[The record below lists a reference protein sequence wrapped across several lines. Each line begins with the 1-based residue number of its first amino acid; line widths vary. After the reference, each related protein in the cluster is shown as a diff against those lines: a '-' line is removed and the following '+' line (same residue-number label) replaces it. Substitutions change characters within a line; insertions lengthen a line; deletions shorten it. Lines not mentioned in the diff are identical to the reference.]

1 MPGALEP
8 VGHSHIV
15 RCRLMA
21 RIDDHY
27 AELEKPRGEE
37 VLHQLAPALALRLRD
52 FGKAIAR
59 QVYEIEPAVYEEVID
74 VYGLAGG

>member
-1 MPGALEP
+1 
-8 VGHSHIV
+8 
-15 RCRLMA
+15 MA

-27 AELEKPRGEE
+27 AELEKTRGEE
-37 VLHQLAPALALRLRD
+37 VLHQLAPALALGLRD